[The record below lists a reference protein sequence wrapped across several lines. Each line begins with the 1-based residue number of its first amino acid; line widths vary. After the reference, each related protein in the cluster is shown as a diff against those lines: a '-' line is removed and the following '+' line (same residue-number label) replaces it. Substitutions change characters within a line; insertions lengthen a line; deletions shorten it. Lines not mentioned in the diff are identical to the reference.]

1 MVQHEENEQI
11 TIFKWAA
18 MQQNIY
24 PELALL
30 HHVPNGGQR
39 NKVTAARLKAA
50 GVKSGVPDICLPVPK
65 DEFHGLYIEL
75 KYGKNKPSENQKKW
89 IEQLNKQ
96 GYKAKV
102 CYGAEEAIAVIKEYL
117 KVDERNDI

>member
-11 TIFKWAA
+11 TVFKWAA
-18 MQQNIY
+18 MQQKVY

-75 KYGKNKPSENQKKW
+75 KYGKNKPSENQKQW

-117 KVDERNDI
+117 KVEK

>member
-11 TIFKWAA
+11 TVFKWAA
-18 MQQNIY
+18 MQQKVY

-117 KVDERNDI
+117 KVEK